1 MKMIRIQMT
10 VSSCLK
16 GMHRPRLDWLP
27 RPVSPGTSIVK
38 PDLTAHRLPFPGAP
52 MSLMT
57 PAGPPMF
64 VPYRPPPFYPSNNF
78 RPPNQHQGFGTGSNH
93 MPLPPPGFFPNNYN
107 NNNGRPPHFQPGFRP
122 PQNRPGIMH
131 QDPLSDIP
139 HSTFQAHRIAKQE
152 GGATT
157 GEQAGPGDAAPV
169 PAAAVIEAAP
179 QIRDLRKEAAAFVP
193 RAAKKKKTVAS
204 AIQVNAAPPP
214 GDNPAM
220 ANEEPSMVSED
231 KEEVKPPA
239 PVYNP
244 AAGGLMGKLSGILGS
259 APASR
264 TTDKPKDDYQSFL
277 AGLDNLPQ

>member
-1 MKMIRIQMT
+1 
-10 VSSCLK
+10 
-16 GMHRPRLDWLP
+16 
-27 RPVSPGTSIVK
+27 
-38 PDLTAHRLPFPGAP
+38 
-52 MSLMT
+52 
-57 PAGPPMF
+57 
-64 VPYRPPPFYPSNNF
+64 
-78 RPPNQHQGFGTGSNH
+78 
-93 MPLPPPGFFPNNYN
+93 
-107 NNNGRPPHFQPGFRP
+107 
-122 PQNRPGIMH
+122 MH

-214 GDNPAM
+214 DDDPAM
-220 ANEEPSMVSED
+220 ANEEPSLVSED

>member
-220 ANEEPSMVSED
+220 ANEEPSMVSEGRS
-231 KEEVKPPA
+231 KTSCS
-239 PVYNP
+239 
-244 AAGGLMGKLSGILGS
+244 GLQPCCRRPYGQIVRYSRFGSG
-259 APASR
+259 
-264 TTDKPKDDYQSFL
+264 
-277 AGLDNLPQ
+277 